1 MADASINTMVKKCS
15 GLLGTRDIT
24 PWEERF
30 LQNVVQLTGNG
41 DNTTPLS
48 ENQVGRL
55 EEIYA
60 KHFA

>member
-1 MADASINTMVKKCS
+1 MASINTMVKSCT
-15 GLLGTRDIT
+15 GLLGTKDIT

-30 LQNVVQLTGNG
+30 LQNVKQLTSDG

-55 EEIYA
+55 EEIYE

>member
-1 MADASINTMVKKCS
+1 MASINLMVKKCT
-15 GLLGTRDIT
+15 GLLGTKDIT

-30 LQNVVQLTGNG
+30 LQNVKQLTSDG

-55 EEIYA
+55 EEIYE

>member
-1 MADASINTMVKKCS
+1 MAAINTMVKKCM
-15 GLLGTRDIT
+15 GLLGTKDIT
-24 PWEERF
+24 AWEERF
-30 LQNVVQLTGNG
+30 LQNVKQLTSDG

-55 EEIYA
+55 EEIYE